1 MNLRTLM
8 ISLIL
13 SCTVLAGCGQI
24 TDVTTIRLAHS
35 MSTTHP
41 VHLGMVRMAELVDEY
56 SEGKM
61 KVLIYPN
68 SQLGTERETLEMLQI
83 GSIGITKVTSAVLEN
98 FIPEIRVFSLPY
110 LFRDMDHVHTVL
122 DGEIG
127 NELLLAGEH
136 VWLRG
141 LTFYDAG
148 ARSFY
153 FKDRAI
159 HSPEDLRGMKIRVME
174 SQMAISMI
182 QTMGGSPTPIPLGE
196 LYTALQQGVVDGAEN
211 NLPSFLTLRHYEV
224 ARFLSLDEHLVLPD
238 VLLISTHIWNELTLT
253 EQNWLQLAADSSA
266 KYQRAL
272 WSEAE
277 EEALRLVKE
286 DGVTIIYPDKTPFQ
300 EITAGLFGR
309 FETSE
314 PDFFR
319 LIQRIRQT
327 ESIYETTDR

>member
-1 MNLRTLM
+1 M
-8 ISLIL
+8 ISSNRYTLVIL
-13 SCTVLAGCGQI
+13 LVVLLLTSCGPI
-24 TDVTTIRLAHS
+24 SDVRVIRLAHS

-41 VHLGMVRMAELVDEY
+41 VHLGMVRMAELTEEY
-56 SEGKM
+56 SDGKM
-61 KVLIYPN
+61 KILVFPN

-98 FIPEIRVFSLPY
+98 FIPDIRVFSLPY
-110 LFRDMDHVHTVL
+110 LFRDMDHVYEVL

-127 NELLLAGEH
+127 NELLMAGEH

-153 FKDRAI
+153 FKDRPI
-159 HSPEDLRGMKIRVME
+159 NSPDDLRGMKIRVME

-224 ARFLSLDEHLVLPD
+224 ARYLSLDEHLVLPD
-238 VLLISTHIWNELTLT
+238 VLLISTHIWNEMNTQ
-253 EQNWLQLAADSSA
+253 EQQWLQLAADSSA
-266 KYQRAL
+266 RYQRQL
-272 WSEAE
+272 WHEAE
-277 EEALRLVKE
+277 EVALRRVQE
-286 DGVTIIYPDKTPFQ
+286 DGVTVIYPDKEPFQ
-300 EITAGLFGR
+300 EITSVLFDR
-309 FETSE
+309 FRTTE

-327 ESIYETTDR
+327 EVPYETTD